1 MFNTQLQGLF
11 DLDDS
16 VLPANHK
23 TIHNHNTSNIHHK
36 KLNIYHLLLDFRL
49 NHSKSEGDRTIASSS
64 CIPTKRRRKINY
76 LFPTAPNLK
85 RSSPTFQPIDLTH
98 GHSYGGSSSS
108 SGKNMFITQY
118 EAAMNSCEP
127 ARIRKYLLEHCQL
140 DNIVLQLDF
149 SVTNAT
155 TTKLPIYREIVGFPA
170 ILSYLT
176 ATQLSIPDS
185 ITLCTQQS
193 IVFNASQDVYEVTAD
208 CQMIGRQLYQ
218 IEVIE
223 DDTKEEKEK
232 EDDEEMCDDENDE
245 ERKKLECAIFGLT
258 SLANAAATLTST
270 GIVTA
275 VADDEEECTTVS
287 TTLSSSF
294 SSSCSSEDEKTNAA
308 NFTEKKMKK
317 QQHQKNVKTLNSMN
331 ILLSSH
337 RNHPTNSNNSNK
349 RKRSSMEFQVGDRL
363 EDPIACNSQGIFTW
377 YINPD
382 RKIVKMKYIATA
394 IL

>member
-1 MFNTQLQGLF
+1 
-11 DLDDS
+11 
-16 VLPANHK
+16 
-23 TIHNHNTSNIHHK
+23 
-36 KLNIYHLLLDFRL
+36 
-49 NHSKSEGDRTIASSS
+49 
-64 CIPTKRRRKINY
+64 

-108 SGKNMFITQY
+108 GKNMFITQY
-118 EAAMNSCEP
+118 EGAMNSCEP

-149 SVTNAT
+149 SITNAT

-223 DDTKEEKEK
+223 DDAKDDKHE
-232 EDDEEMCDDENDE
+232 EDDEEMCGDDNDE

-258 SLANAAATLTST
+258 SLANAAATLTT
-270 GIVTA
+270 TAVVTA

-294 SSSCSSEDEKTNAA
+294 SSSCSSEDEKTN
-308 NFTEKKMKK
+308 EKKKIKK
-317 QQHQKNVKTLNSMN
+317 QQHQKNVKTLDSVN

-337 RNHPTNSNNSNK
+337 RNHPNSNNTNK